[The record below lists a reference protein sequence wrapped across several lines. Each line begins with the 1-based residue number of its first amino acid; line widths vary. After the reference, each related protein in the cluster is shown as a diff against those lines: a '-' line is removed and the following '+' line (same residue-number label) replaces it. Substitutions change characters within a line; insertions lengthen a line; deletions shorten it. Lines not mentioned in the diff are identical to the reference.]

1 MTDKPTNNQEPS
13 RWRRQVDA
21 ILETQ
26 ITRFPFL
33 VQSRAVL
40 RQLEHERESW
50 PILIPFVLVV
60 FALVYRSERRKVFAV
75 QRSLEN

>member
-1 MTDKPTNNQEPS
+1 MTAKPTNNQQPS

-75 QRSLEN
+75 QRNLED

>member
-1 MTDKPTNNQEPS
+1 MTNEPTNNQQPS
-13 RWRRQVDA
+13 RWRQQVDA

-60 FALVYRSERRKVFAV
+60 FALVYRSERRKLAD
-75 QRSLEN
+75 R